1 MRMISRVYSPF
12 PLRIV
17 SAHGINIKTD
27 QGEFLDTFAGI
38 GVLAFGHSDVATV
51 EAVTSKIRRFS
62 HTSNYFLDEDAISL
76 SEKLLHFSR
85 SKGEVYFSNSGTEAT
100 EAAIKA
106 VRKLRSGK
114 LVSFEGNFHGRTM
127 GALSLTHSE
136 KLRKP
141 FEPLLQDVLFLP
153 KRAEDLERA
162 IRDEEIAAVFVETI
176 QGNSGVLPYPA
187 DLVRIIEALRKDR
200 GFLVVADEIQSGL
213 CRTGEYFGYHNYEIE
228 PDIVILGKAVGGGLP
243 LGAVIFRGLSPFAL
257 GDHGSTFAPNPIS
270 LAAGL
275 SVVSRMNY
283 ELLESV
289 RICGAHLMKNLKRLP
304 WAREASGMGL
314 MIGVST
320 EDPDKV
326 KALAFER
333 RVLLNVT
340 GGRIRFLPALNIT
353 IEEIDE
359 ITERLD
365 FGG

>member
-1 MRMISRVYSPF
+1 MAMISKVYSPF
-12 PLRIV
+12 PIRIV
-17 SAHGINIKTD
+17 SAHGVTIQTD

-38 GVLAFGHSDVATV
+38 GVLAFGHSDGETI
-51 EAVTSKIRRFS
+51 EAVTSKIKRFS
-62 HTSNYFLDEDAISL
+62 HTSNYFLDEDAVSL

-85 SKGEVYFSNSGTEAT
+85 SEGEVYFSNSGTEAT

-141 FEPLLQDVLFLP
+141 FEPLLQDVIFLP
-153 KRAEDLERA
+153 KKAEDFERA
-162 IRDEEIAAVFVETI
+162 VKDEKIAAVFVETI
-176 QGNSGVLPYPA
+176 QGNSGVLPYPPE
-187 DLVRIIEALRKDR
+187 LLRTIEKHRRDE

-228 PDIVILGKAVGGGLP
+228 PDFVILGKAVGGGLP
-243 LGAVIFRGLSPFAL
+243 LGAVVFRGLSPFAL

-275 SVVSRMNY
+275 SVVSRMDS

-289 RICGAHLMKNLKRLP
+289 RICGAHLKENLKRLP
-304 WAREASGMGL
+304 WAREVSGMGL

-326 KALAFER
+326 KTLAFER
-333 RVLLNVT
+333 RVLLNVA

>member
-1 MRMISRVYSPF
+1 MSSNCELMSVISRVYSPF

-162 IRDEEIAAVFVETI
+162 VRDQEIAAVFVETI

-187 DLVRIIEALRKDR
+187 DLVRTIEALRKDR

-228 PDIVILGKAVGGGLP
+228 PGIIILGKAVGGGLP
-243 LGAVIFRGLSPFAL
+243 LGAAIFRGLSPFAL
-257 GDHGSTFAPNPIS
+257 GDHGST
-270 LAAGL
+270 
-275 SVVSRMNY
+275 
-283 ELLESV
+283 
-289 RICGAHLMKNLKRLP
+289 
-304 WAREASGMGL
+304 
-314 MIGVST
+314 
-320 EDPDKV
+320 
-326 KALAFER
+326 
-333 RVLLNVT
+333 
-340 GGRIRFLPALNIT
+340 
-353 IEEIDE
+353 
-359 ITERLD
+359 
-365 FGG
+365 